1 MNRRL
6 NQFVKFSVTLA
17 FAVMWQHPAAAKD
30 AFGLDRFKN
39 AAEDITKPE
48 VPYRTK
54 YGSQISVYS
63 IKNSLA
69 SDAPVARFLLQGGLH
84 GNELLGSEFVAWLAQ
99 RFAAGESLLN
109 TLNQGQVEID
119 FVPYANPDGT
129 IQFTRYNGNR
139 INLNRNFGILWG
151 VTKENPGTKAF
162 SEVETRA
169 IRDLLN
175 ARQYRGAVDIHGYIN
190 WVVIPTAP
198 EDSVSGLPKT
208 KPATIAKY
216 QRWAD
221 FIKKETMNRLPGYE
235 VKTAGSLGDGGA
247 FEDYAWWGA
256 GIPSACL
263 ELFSTDRFIPKTL
276 AEKIVDLLTPKA
288 FGTPNALGQNSDM
301 FLVYENYVHSLF
313 QESLRIKSGQE
324 DIKQLA
330 SSSKRNH

>member
-1 MNRRL
+1 MIRSTIQRL
-6 NQFVKFSVTLA
+6 KIILA
-17 FAVMWQHPAAAKD
+17 LPLFILWQQPVFAKD

-48 VPYRTK
+48 APYRTK

-63 IKNSLA
+63 IKNQTTA
-69 SDAPVARFLLQGGLH
+69 QAPVARFLIQGGLH

-109 TLNQGQVEID
+109 TLNQGHVEID

-129 IQFTRYNGNR
+129 IQFTRYNGNH
-139 INLNRNFGILWG
+139 INLNRNFGVLWG
-151 VTKENPGTKAF
+151 VTKENPGSKAF

-175 ARQYRGAVDIHGYIN
+175 MRQYKGAVDIHGYIN
-190 WVVIPTAP
+190 WVVVPTAP
-198 EDSVSGLPKT
+198 EDRVTGLPGANPT
-208 KPATIAKY
+208 VLAQY
-216 QRWAD
+216 QRWTT
-221 FIKKETMNRLPGYE
+221 FIKKETLTRLPGYE

-256 GIPSACL
+256 GVPAACL
-263 ELFSTDRFIPKTL
+263 ELFSQDRFIPRTL

-288 FGTPNALGQNSDM
+288 FGSSSILGQNSDM
-301 FLVYENYVHSLF
+301 FIVYENYVHSLF

-324 DIKQLA
+324 KTSQMA
-330 SSSKRNH
+330 SSTGSKR